1 MKNTKILFNCNKR
14 TFLARL
20 LSVLGVSLILHN
32 SVEGSDTNKIKAA
45 EALVREIYS
54 EIFKIV
60 KEDSSNSSQGKKLAI
75 LFNNYAD
82 VPIIARTVLGS
93 PWRQLSEAQKIHFIG
108 AFRNYLT
115 KKYAAQFSEFL
126 GAEMMVERSRD
137 SGGRA
142 GVLVETRLLMPG
154 SPTIKVAWQVSDG
167 SGTLKLVDVKIEGI
181 SMLTTERGEIRSKLE
196 KQNGNVT
203 ALSNTLEKY

>member
-1 MKNTKILFNCNKR
+1 MRKNSFNGQFNKR
-14 TFLARL
+14 MFLATTIIFACITAISITPL
-20 LSVLGVSLILHN
+20 
-32 SVEGSDTNKIKAA
+32 KASASTKVKKA
-45 EALVREIYS
+45 EALVETIYKN
-54 EIFKIV
+54 IFTIIKDDTV
-60 KEDSSNSSQGKKLAI
+60 SSSQEKKLMI
-75 LFNNYAD
+75 LFNKYAD

-93 PWRQLSEAQKIHFIG
+93 PWRKLSKKEKVKFTSS
-108 AFRNYLT
+108 FRNYLT
-115 KKYAAQFSEFL
+115 KKYAAQFSEFS

-167 SGTLKLVDVKIEGI
+167 SGSLKVVDVKIEGV

-196 KQNGNVT
+196 NKNGNVS
-203 ALSNTLEKY
+203 ALSTELERY

>member
-45 EALVREIYS
+45 ETLVREIYS

-93 PWRQLSEAQKIHFIG
+93 PWRQLSEAQKTQFIG